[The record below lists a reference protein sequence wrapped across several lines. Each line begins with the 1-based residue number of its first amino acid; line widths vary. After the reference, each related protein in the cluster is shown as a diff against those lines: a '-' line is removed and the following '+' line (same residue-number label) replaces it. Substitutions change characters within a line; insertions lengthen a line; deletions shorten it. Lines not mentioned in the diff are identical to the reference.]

1 MVLNVSGGIDE
12 EDTTEVGVFS
22 DIEEENLIDSDMSD
36 IPHGSVMS
44 NPRVTSLFATQRSW
58 RVLRLPGGRAGDE
71 GATGLRG
78 FSNFMLQIVPG
89 WRGQTIRDS
98 PFRQMVTARM
108 WQQYINNMEPIDDA
122 LELQA
127 PYSPEEMLSLR
138 MFCEEW
144 NDDPGHVRFS
154 RRLAQHPSTNNSDA
168 VLKGNMVYDLCT
180 GQIQLRTSRGGR
192 GDGNI
197 PIRLAHD
204 ILTSIP
210 FDEYNF
216 YTLNSVHAHEGAA
229 VYEQFLNRYVRLS
242 STEVAMVEEIE
253 NGIRGGGRGYATMST
268 NITGD
273 PVEAFALMQ
282 QTIEA
287 MEIGDTTTVRAHLN
301 ALISPPYN
309 YQSMAQQIDVGGTH
323 GGRFVTAQQ
332 IRYHRFNAGNLT
344 NNSTTN
350 NSTPLRLIIAQ
361 GRATD
366 GSLVMWPQEQ
376 LTTNANTHPP
386 LGFFMEMNQS
396 GTGVERVWE
405 VFTVGNAKHI
415 RIADYDSQARAVSEL
430 VGGFN
435 RRDRQAV
442 DQRAPGRPDRD
453 AADRR
458 RGVRGN
464 PIFGKKLELDPIPK
478 SSKKGFSI
486 AADSDITASLNA
498 YRFLGIIGLAVKG
511 AAYAKKFFEDE
522 TDERTLFEVA
532 SLVTEHEVLVK
543 KAFTNKKNFETIMQ
557 AFARGGHEI
566 DKVAVHSNSMVY
578 SLGGKMLDT
587 EDLDGLYKKA
597 GDYAKK
603 YATRSNPH
611 VQEMKGMR
619 KYIKSNGRFGAQT
632 TMGRG
637 KYIYVEVLPKT
648 QMSFTGKYKGRS
660 KQTQYWDHGSTSV
673 ADSTGLSKVFP
684 GGPSNDGYFIKKGLH
699 KRTDTAVPW
708 MIALPRKS
716 FQAFTDS
723 EGRRTIR
730 PKHRKAEAD
739 PAWAKFTRLYG
750 VPTYAG
756 KPGKQNLFKIKKAD
770 RGKFYD
776 NLRARPT
783 KR

>member
-1 MVLNVSGGIDE
+1 MVLNVSGEIEE

-22 DIEEENLIDSDMSD
+22 DIEEESLIDSDMSD
-36 IPHGSVMS
+36 IPHGAVMA
-44 NPRVTSLFATQRSW
+44 NPRITSLFATQRSW

-78 FSNFMLQIVPG
+78 FANFMLQIIPG
-89 WRGQTIRDS
+89 WSGQTIRDS

-144 NDDPGHVRFS
+144 NDDPGHIRFT
-154 RRLAQHPSTNNSDA
+154 RRLSQHPSTNNSDA
-168 VLKGNMVYDLCT
+168 ILKGNMVYDLCT

-253 NGIRGGGRGYATMST
+253 NGLRGGGRGYATMST
-268 NITGD
+268 SISGD
-273 PVEAFALMQ
+273 PIEAFALMQ
-282 QTIEA
+282 QTVEA

-309 YQSMAQQIDVGGTH
+309 YKSMAQQIDVGGTH
-323 GGRFVTAQQ
+323 GGRFVTTDQ
-332 IRYHRFNAGNLT
+332 IRYHRFKEGNLG
-344 NNSTTN
+344 NKKTTDDK
-350 NSTPLRLIIAQ
+350 TPLRMMIAQ
-361 GRATD
+361 GRDENGAT
-366 GSLVMWPQEQ
+366 VMWPPEQ
-376 LTTNANTHPP
+376 PKADKKTHPRP
-386 LGFFMEMNQS
+386 GFYMEMNQS
-396 GTGVERVWE
+396 GTGVERVWQVLTLPNNE
-405 VFTVGNAKHI
+405 NVI
-415 RIADYDSQARAVSEL
+415 RISGYDEQARAVSEL

-435 RRDRQAV
+435 RVDRRAI
-442 DQRAPGRPDRD
+442 DERAPGRPDRD

-458 RGVRGN
+458 RGIRGN
-464 PIFGKKLELDPIPK
+464 P
-478 SSKKGFSI
+478 
-486 AADSDITASLNA
+486 TM
-498 YRFLGIIGLAVKG
+498 
-511 AAYAKKFFEDE
+511 
-522 TDERTLFEVA
+522 
-532 SLVTEHEVLVK
+532 HE
-543 KAFTNKKNFETIMQ
+543 
-557 AFARGGHEI
+557 
-566 DKVAVHSNSMVY
+566 
-578 SLGGKMLDT
+578 
-587 EDLDGLYKKA
+587 
-597 GDYAKK
+597 
-603 YATRSNPH
+603 YATEVRDN
-611 VQEMKGMR
+611 
-619 KYIKSNGRFGAQT
+619 RFGGQT

-637 KYIYVEVLPKT
+637 KYIYVQVLPKT

-673 ADSTGLSKVFP
+673 ADSTGLSKVFS

-699 KRTDTAVPW
+699 KRTETAVPW

-756 KPGKQNLFKIKKAD
+756 EPGKQNLFKIKKAD